1 MQKLAIIGGNG
12 MLGYDLSKC
21 AVKSG
26 YSVKIFD
33 IPEYDITNNDDLK
46 AIINF
51 ADLIVN
57 CAAYTNV
64 DGAESDLEQCYKINA
79 DAPGQLGKLLSET
92 DKYLVHVSTDF
103 VFGDN
108 SSRPLS
114 ETDATNPLSVYGKS
128 KLKGEDQLFES
139 GAKVSVIRVQWTYGQ
154 NNDNF
159 ISKII
164 KLASSLEAIKVVD
177 DQIGS
182 PTHTEQVAKAIL
194 ALLEQRVNGLF
205 HFAADGY
212 SSRYEVAKYIADE
225 LDITVDIKPCL
236 SREFVTPAVRPEN
249 SRFDCSKIDKILNF
263 SRLDW
268 KKSLHKYLHKL

>member
-12 MLGYDLSKC
+12 MLGYDLSRQ
-21 AVKSG
+21 AEKSG

-33 IPEYDITNNDDLK
+33 LPEYDITNKDHL
-46 AIINF
+46 ASIVGF

-64 DGAESDLEQCYKINA
+64 DNAETEVEKCYKINA
-79 DAPGQLGKLLSET
+79 DAPESLGKLLSGT

-108 SSRPLS
+108 STKALT
-114 ETDATNPLSVYGKS
+114 ETDNTNPLSVYGES
-128 KLKGEDQLFES
+128 KLKGENLLFDT
-139 GAKVSVIRVQWTYGQ
+139 GANISVIRVQWTYGI

-164 KLASSLEAIKVVD
+164 KLASSLDSIKVVE

-182 PTHTEQVAKAIL
+182 PTHTEQVAKAIIV
-194 ALLEQRVNGLF
+194 LLGKKIRGLF

-212 SSRYEVAKYIADE
+212 GSRYEVAKYIAEE
-225 LDITVDIKPCL
+225 LNIDVNIKPC
-236 SREFVTPAVRPEN
+236 SSSEFTTPAQRPEN

-263 SRLDW
+263 NRLNW
-268 KKSLHKYLHKL
+268 KESLCKYLHKL